1 MTGIIFD
8 SLRDFK
14 LSIGDHHILHDPRVV
29 NLAGYNK
36 YLFHTIF
43 QNNGAKSVQG
53 GAELDFAVMFD
64 VGDTYTHPLPAAFRQ
79 WKRTEQSTQ
88 IKQRWAKNV
97 DHKTYVRDELMRAKN
112 GTDKS
117 WFDVL
122 FDIETKLEQR
132 LQVSRDK
139 GLERD
144 LHAVPDYATM
154 ENRTIG
160 SGGILPSSLFF
171 HVNEDAFGMY
181 GAYAYSSS
189 ALRWNA
195 GVAQTS
201 RCNKKQTYQIGADVT
216 KTAADDVVSDPTLI
230 EPNYLVNGAQ
240 YSGATK
246 SKYSPV
252 QMRYTSN
259 KVNHPDN
266 IFSMVRSAFRKSS
279 WEGPS
284 DTKQWYSDSTT
295 NNLRLMTSDL
305 GCRYMENMI
314 KEGQDRW
321 VLGPQDFGIG
331 EIMCFG
337 IPIRWN
343 PQLDDLAIYDTASS
357 AAPDGKGTEVA
368 STAVGKGPRVYG
380 FNFNTLYPVCHEG
393 MWNYR
398 ETMPAHFNVPDVWV
412 EYVEDWWNLI
422 CEDYRQQFVVSPSG
436 DQRGLAPLS

>member
-1 MTGIIFD
+1 MSGTIFD
-8 SLRDFK
+8 QLRDFK

-97 DHKTYVRDELMRAKN
+97 DHKTYVRDELKRAKS

-171 HVNEDAFGMY
+171 HVNEDALGMY
-181 GAYAYSSS
+181 GAYSTGS
-189 ALRWNA
+189 AIAWNA
-195 GVAQTS
+195 GVAAAAQVW
-201 RCNKKQTYQIGADVT
+201 KKQTFPLVGAASSTTVDSLL
-216 KTAADDVVSDPTLI
+216 TADTATYSL
-230 EPNYLVNGAQ
+230 NVNGALNAR
-240 YSGATK
+240 ATK

-266 IFSMVRSAFRKSS
+266 IFSMVRAAFRKSS
-279 WEGPS
+279 WEGPA
-284 DTKQWYSDSTT
+284 DTKQWYSESTT
-295 NNLRLMTSDL
+295 NNMRLYTSDV

-343 PQLDDLAIYDTASS
+343 PQLDDLAIYDILNTGT
-357 AAPDGKGTEVA
+357 PTTKGTEMD
-368 STAVGKGPRVYG
+368 TAGAGIGPRVYG

-422 CEDYRQQFVVSPSG
+422 CEDYRQQFVVSPAG
-436 DQRGLAPLS
+436 DQRGLAAL